1 MTPALFA
8 PRSGDDAADG
18 ELNTVVR
25 QWPDHGFA
33 CHGAPKGLGGPVIHQ
48 LVGAIEETTGA
59 EIVVGSSDGCFVEDN
74 SAAKGAIDSDQWHAG
89 DGVYKHL
96 MPRQDAFGV
105 GPSFVVDLNSEDHVG
120 AGEVVSVRCGDHRRL
135 AQRRDAVLLD
145 AAPGDFI
152 ESNIETAIRSE
163 VGLEGGVDSSL
174 QELFEVGVVPTVR
187 QFLRP
192 HVLIESIKI
201 LGRFLADF
209 LAQNFEQGP
218 SLRRVLDEPIDFG
231 EVRVA
236 APRSNC
242 PRSKSGLLL
251 AFPDRLLRPQ

>member
-1 MTPALFA
+1 MSPVSSTFRYRLQGALI
-8 PRSGDDAADG
+8 AA
-18 ELNTVVR
+18 
-25 QWPDHGFA
+25 A
-33 CHGAPKGLGGPVIHQ
+33 CW
-48 LVGAIEETTGA
+48 VG
-59 EIVVGSSDGCFVEDN
+59 VE
-74 SAAKGAIDSDQWHAG
+74 AHAG
-89 DGVYKHL
+89 DEPPVRDLRITMLSTNMAGNPG
-96 MPRQDAFGV
+96 MSGMGEWGFGALV
-105 GPSFVVDLNSEDHVG
+105 EVDGKRWLFDTGHRADTVLNNAAELDLSLEEITDVILSHNH
-120 AGEVVSVRCGDHRRL
+120 GDHRRL